1 MGADMTED
9 LRQQIPSSLSDII
22 RRRRDE
28 FEVGLASAE
37 ELAAVDGSIDADAAV
52 AATLDDW
59 WAVVLRDL
67 TEDRY
72 LLLVYGQNS
81 ETGKL
86 RRTSGVRILDL
97 DRMLVRTQ
105 DAVYALG
112 KPANGN
118 PPFEM
123 IFDICA
129 ELHRRGLGERYGVPQ
144 VWE

>member
-1 MGADMTED
+1 MTDD

-28 FEVGLASAE
+28 LEVGLATAE
-37 ELAAVDGSIDADAAV
+37 ELAVVDGLIDADAAV
-52 AATLDDW
+52 VATLDGW

-67 TEDRY
+67 VEDRY
-72 LLLVYGQNS
+72 LLLLYGENS

-86 RRTSGVRILDL
+86 RRTSGVQTLDL
-97 DRMLVRTQ
+97 DQMLARTQ

-112 KPANGN
+112 KPADGN